1 MDSTSTVKTRFTAT
15 DEVSPILKAIGA
27 SVDNL
32 NTGLGLLNKAGSL
45 VGMTMGI
52 TSVAALGTAV
62 VQTINRAVGA
72 YTGLE
77 QQEIK
82 LQTIMHQRMGANQQM
97 IDSIH
102 GVMAAQTQLGVVGGG
117 AQRAGAQQLATFL
130 TQADSLKVL
139 IPAMNNLAVQQAGVN
154 VTSEHMVGLGNLMG
168 KVMQGQTAALTR
180 CGITFSDAEAQVL
193 KYGNETERAAMLAQ
207 VITNNVGKMNE
218 VFGQSP
224 EGKRAQAVNRLAG
237 AWASLGSKIAG
248 VKATIEA
255 GFANMQADVIT
266 QIGNGIAVAFYV
278 IGEAVYNGVNAL
290 VWFGQT
296 VLQLADNLAPFLAL
310 MATWYG
316 LYEALTFITTVYTG
330 LTEGLTAIEAGHAAA
345 VAVCNAVMAIKR
357 GLMAA
362 LLTVTIGLRTGT
374 LMATIAQSI
383 FNGTLL
389 ACPALWVAG
398 IIAILIGVLVALA
411 AQMGSLKSVVKTVW
425 SGIVDIITSA
435 INIIIDGINLFIEA
449 MNKAASLGNKL
460 FHWDINP
467 IDKVSHVSGQ
477 GIKDF
482 GNNIIDNGLAGVI
495 QVPKLPVPTG
505 AGGIPAAD
513 AGTGGDVGKI
523 KDGVGK
529 IADNTERIADKID
542 MTDQEIQELRDMAE
556 KNTMVTWQNQ
566 HVTITVNNEN
576 NVASDVDIDG
586 MTSSVVDG
594 LRRAMNISQE
604 GAVVY

>member
-316 LYEALTFITTVYTG
+316 LYEALTFITTVYAG
-330 LTEGLTAIEAGHAAA
+330 LTEGLTAIETGHAAA

-398 IIAILIGVLVALA
+398 VIAILIGVLVALA
-411 AQMGSLKSVVKTVW
+411 AQMGSLKSVVKAVW
-425 SGIVDIITSA
+425 SGIVDIIISA
-435 INIIIDGINLFIEA
+435 INIIIDGINLFIET

-495 QVPKLPVPTG
+495 KVPQLPVPTG

-542 MTDQEIQELRDMAE
+542 MTDQEIQELREMAE

-576 NVASDVDIDG
+576 NVSSDVDIDG